1 MLLLGSI
8 MHFVFPK
15 SQVLTN
21 LANQYAKNELYTEAL
36 NTYTVI
42 TKNKSF
48 NNPGRLKVNMGNI
61 HYKMEQYP
69 KALKF
74 YRMALDQVPSGQ
86 GSTK

>member
-1 MLLLGSI
+1 M
-8 MHFVFPK
+8 
-15 SQVLTN
+15 LTN

-61 HYKMEQYP
+61 YYKTEQYP
-69 KALKF
+69 QALKF

-86 GSTK
+86 NSTK